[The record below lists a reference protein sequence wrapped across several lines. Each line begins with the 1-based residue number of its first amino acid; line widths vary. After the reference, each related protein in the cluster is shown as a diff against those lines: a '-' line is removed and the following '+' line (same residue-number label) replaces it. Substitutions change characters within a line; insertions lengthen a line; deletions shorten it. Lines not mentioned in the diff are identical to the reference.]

1 MFGPLASRKVVGVEM
16 ASAFSIG
23 NPRSNPAPTVQ
34 KSAKSLKLKKF
45 YALLRVGVCWRDEAV
60 PKSLCRHI
68 GRCRDIGVRRGGR
81 CRAFSCWTGASS
93 VSCRGGPRRRR
104 APVTPWASTVMAK
117 ILTHLG
123 LSIRAPPRATFAVIG
138 PTPNGLN
145 TKYRS
150 GMDAAGRAGCPLYSN
165 RSPIPS
171 GSAPEPTLPLGP
183 HSHST
188 PKRPKLGASGQ

>member
-1 MFGPLASRKVVGVEM
+1 M
-16 ASAFSIG
+16 
-23 NPRSNPAPTVQ
+23 
-34 KSAKSLKLKKF
+34 
-45 YALLRVGVCWRDEAV
+45 
-60 PKSLCRHI
+60 PKPLCRHI

-117 ILTHLG
+117 IPTHLG

-150 GMDAAGRAGCPLYSN
+150 GMDAAGRAGCPLCSN

-171 GSAPEPTLPLGP
+171 GSAPEPTTPLGP
-183 HSHST
+183 HPRET
-188 PKRPKLGASGQ
+188 LKRLDIWHPPPMSGQKVPDSRLRTRVFDNSQTQQYFSCR